1 MKTLA
6 TPLFFLNKPIS
17 FGQEVLNKLS
27 PTTEAEYNYLTKGY
41 RVQMESGLDMT
52 KGYTFQDMDHVKYGN
67 YSCQVKVSFVRKNKE
82 LAGLLVVT
90 KSDVFGRIDYV
101 GIPLIRIYSHAI
113 SNNITHETKL

>member
-82 LAGLLVVT
+82 LAGLLVCY
-90 KSDVFGRIDYV
+90 K
-101 GIPLIRIYSHAI
+101 IRCIWPDRLCRHPI
-113 SNNITHETKL
+113 NNGLFTRYFI